1 MSDLI
6 WSAPWRAALMVAAGA
21 FAALHPH
28 DAEAQL
34 LYCCELKEK
43 RLCGDSLPAL
53 CVGQPYTVRGP
64 GGKLVR
70 QVDGYLTPE
79 QQKKKEEDEKRRKEE
94 EVKRK
99 EQARL
104 DAALLAT
111 YASTAE
117 IDKGAERAESEITA
131 GIKAA
136 EARIA
141 AAEAKKAKAV
151 GDPEFYKRRGMPE
164 ELRRQV
170 QDIDFEIRTQKELVE
185 NKKKDLEAAR
195 AKFAED
201 RARFADLKKRQ
212 SIRN

>member
-1 MSDLI
+1 MLI
-6 WSAPWRAALMVAAGA
+6 LAAGA
-21 FAALHPH
+21 LTVLYPY
-28 DAEAQL
+28 DANAQL
-34 LYCCELKEK
+34 LFCCELKEK
-43 RLCGDSLPAL
+43 RLCGDSLPNQ
-53 CVGQPYTVRGP
+53 CVGHPYSVRGP
-64 GGKLVR
+64 GGRLVR

-79 QQKKKEEDEKRRKEE
+79 QQKKKDEEEKRRKEE
-94 EVKRK
+94 EIKRK

-117 IDKGAERAESEITA
+117 IDKGAERAEAEINA
-131 GIKAA
+131 AIKAA
-136 EARIA
+136 ESRIA
-141 AAEAKKAKAV
+141 TAEGKKAKAV

-185 NKKKDLEAAR
+185 NKKKDLEATR

-212 SIRN
+212 TVRN